1 MATDTPGSP
10 PSLEESISYYRTGNE
25 TSRTR
30 LVNSP
35 QQAAENIARY
45 QTEIG
50 NARYGMEL
58 KKRMKRVNAW
68 YAIRSNDGSWLFAP
82 SKYVGYSENTAAA
95 YLSEAGDRDGRK
107 TERVLVDW
115 FHVVSADSR
124 RGSELVAALQRFL
137 EANGH
142 SGPKQHARICV
153 LERSPR
159 RTGRGAG
166 DGRAHP
172 CGPGDLRGAA
182 ACPGDQ
188 GARVRYPATHG
199 SGRRAF
205 GNPRRLSLSRGS
217 RSQGGARLGGGRERT
232 PHRPRRLTLALPR
245 RCATAAGPRPLARRR
260 GLSVGPCERPRHR
273 SGRRTPG
280 SRPRRAAW
288 GPSIW
293 SKDVDFAERAQR
305 RPGLQ
310 VVWLQARQH
319 HQRRAAGAAGPASR
333 NPCGRPCGGRD
344 AD

>member
-35 QQAAENIARY
+35 EQAAENIARY

-107 TERVLVDW
+107 TEHVLADW

-153 LERSPR
+153 LREVLEELDGVPE
-159 RTGRGAG
+159 TAGRIRVDPEICG
-166 DGRAHP
+166 GRPHVL
-172 CGPGDLRGAA
+172 GN
-182 ACPGDQ
+182 Q
-188 GARVRYPATHG
+188 GARVRYPSTHG
-199 SGRRAF
+199 GRRRAF

-217 RSQGGARLGGGRERT
+217 RSQGGPRLGSDGQRT
-232 PHRPRRLTLALPR
+232 PHRPRRLTLALPH
-245 RCATAAGPRPLARRR
+245 RCATAARPCPLAHRR
-260 GLSVGPCERPRHR
+260 GLPVGPCERPRHR
-273 SGRRTPG
+273 SGDGFPDRGRGAPPGGRYLVQGRGFCGART
-280 SRPRRAAW
+280 
-288 GPSIW
+288 
-293 SKDVDFAERAQR
+293 AQ
-305 RPGLQ
+305 
-310 VVWLQARQH
+310 
-319 HQRRAAGAAGPASR
+319 AGAPGRLAADSATPPTPR
-333 NPCGRPCGGRD
+333 CGSGWPRISKPLRPPLQR
-344 AD
+344 AKR

>member
-35 QQAAENIARY
+35 EQAAENIARY

-68 YAIRSNDGSWLFAP
+68 YAIRSDDGSWLFAP

-107 TERVLVDW
+107 TEHVLADW

-153 LERSPR
+153 LREVLEELDGVPE
-159 RTGRGAG
+159 TAGRIRVDPEICGGRPHVLGTRVRVSDILQLMAAG
-166 DGRAHP
+166 VAPSEILADYPYLEEA
-172 CGPGDLRGAA
+172 DLRAALAWGAA
-182 ACPGDQ
+182 A
-188 GARVRYPATHG
+188 
-199 SGRRAF
+199 S
-205 GNPRRLSLSRGS
+205 
-217 RSQGGARLGGGRERT
+217 E
-232 PHRPRRLTLALPR
+232 HRIVH
-245 RCATAAGPRPLARRR
+245 AA
-260 GLSVGPCERPRHR
+260 
-273 SGRRTPG
+273 
-280 SRPRRAAW
+280 
-288 GPSIW
+288 
-293 SKDVDFAERAQR
+293 
-305 RPGLQ
+305 
-310 VVWLQARQH
+310 
-319 HQRRAAGAAGPASR
+319 
-333 NPCGRPCGGRD
+333 
-344 AD
+344 